1 MGSSAKGVLLVPDN
15 VIHEDMDL
23 EAIAHEWSKFNGVIK
38 IKLKPGA
45 QLPKQVSA
53 NTTNVGA
60 HELLAI
66 QMKLIENII
75 GVSGAIQGQQAKS
88 GTPSSL
94 YAQEAQNSTI
104 NSKDL
109 FEAFSAFKVNVD
121 YKITKNI
128 IQYYNDKRPVLS
140 SKTGENITMFDPEL
154 VKSLEYEL
162 VVAEGN
168 NSPVYRQLLEDTLW
182 KMLEA
187 QMIDLTLY
195 LENSSLPYA
204 EKLLQSIKRRQ
215 TEGGQGAPDN
225 ELMAALQEA
234 TNGANQNA
242 DPRAMQLLERMAS
255 TN

>member
-1 MGSSAKGVLLVPDN
+1 M
-15 VIHEDMDL
+15 
-23 EAIAHEWSKFNGVIK
+23 
-38 IKLKPGA
+38 
-45 QLPKQVSA
+45 
-53 NTTNVGA
+53 
-60 HELLAI
+60 
-66 QMKLIENII
+66 
-75 GVSGAIQGQQAKS
+75 
-88 GTPSSL
+88 
-94 YAQEAQNSTI
+94 
-104 NSKDL
+104 
-109 FEAFSAFKVNVD
+109 
-121 YKITKNI
+121 
-128 IQYYNDKRPVLS
+128 
-140 SKTGENITMFDPEL
+140 
-154 VKSLEYEL
+154 
-162 VVAEGN
+162 VAEGN

-242 DPRAMQLLERMAS
+242 DPRAMQLLERMAP